1 MCENN
6 ASKFNLKHRKSFN
19 RFLNHAVDKVPTYTV
34 DVISPYLPCHLFEGT
49 EVKYALSNRNLL
61 LEVTNLG
68 RSL

>member
-34 DVISPYLPCHLFEGT
+34 DVISPYLPCHLKIKHIRG
-49 EVKYALSNRNLL
+49 KIRPQ
-61 LEVTNLG
+61 
-68 RSL
+68 

>member
-34 DVISPYLPCHLFEGT
+34 VVISPYLPCHLKIKHIRG
-49 EVKYALSNRNLL
+49 NRNKI
-61 LEVTNLG
+61 
-68 RSL
+68 RPQ